1 MWSKKSACEI
11 VLELKLGGYLS
22 ANEDMNAVHR
32 YLLECCR
39 RIWVLLP
46 DEGSRNG
53 VVAGEKYLR
62 GMINWGQTR
71 KYDYDSEGSAFM
83 FDYAEE
89 GDQRVDE
96 HIRHINQNIVLI
108 RNLLV
113 SPFDIADVS
122 AKRLLIDAAYFANF
136 ALKFPELRFGKQ
148 CEKEMRCRG
157 KFMPNTLLKK
167 SIPQSLIEVVCD

>member
-53 VVAGEKYLR
+53 VVAGEEYLR
-62 GMINWGQTR
+62 GRISWEQAR
-71 KYDYDSEGSAFM
+71 KYDYGSEGSAFM

-89 GDQRVDE
+89 GDQRVYE
-96 HIRHINQNIVLI
+96 HINQNISSI
-108 RNLLV
+108 HSLLV
-113 SPFDIADVS
+113 PPFDIADVS
-122 AKRLLIDAAYFANF
+122 ANRLLIDAAYFANF
-136 ALKFPELRFGKQ
+136 ALLFPEIRFGKQ
-148 CEKEMRCRG
+148 CERDMRCRG
-157 KFMPNTLLKK
+157 KFMPIALFMK
-167 SIPQSLIEVVCD
+167 IMPRSLIEVVCD